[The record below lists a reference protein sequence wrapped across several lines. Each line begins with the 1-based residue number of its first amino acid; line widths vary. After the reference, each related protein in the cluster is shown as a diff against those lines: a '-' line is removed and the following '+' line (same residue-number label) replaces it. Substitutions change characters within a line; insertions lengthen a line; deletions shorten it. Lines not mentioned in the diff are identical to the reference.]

1 MGFFITQI
9 KDNAVAL
16 IIQTN
21 DGTSDANSYAS
32 AVELTTYTDARGII
46 LTGNPEQLLLAAM
59 DVLESNQYKSEPI
72 KADQSTKWP
81 RMGVAI
87 PRAIKQAQLMLA
99 VAADTNDLLS
109 ATTDQVAKREKVA
122 EIEVEYF
129 ENKDAVNGSPLLIL
143 VNELL
148 APYLASIR
156 GVAMNVRVFRG

>member
-1 MGFFITQI
+1 MIVT
-9 KDNAVAL
+9 
-16 IIQTN
+16 QTN
-21 DGTSDANSYAS
+21 DGLSTANSYVTTAELSAYAS
-32 AVELTTYTDARGII
+32 QRGIV
-46 LTGNPEQLLLAAM
+46 LNSADLESLLFKSM
-59 DVLESNQYKSEPI
+59 DVLESKQYKSEPV

-109 ATTDQVAKREKVA
+109 ATTEQVAKREKVA

-129 ENKDAVNGSPLLIL
+129 ESKDAVNGSPLLTL

-148 APYLASIR
+148 APYLVSTTSWA
-156 GVAMNVRVFRG
+156 ANVRVYRG

>member
-1 MGFFITQI
+1 ML
-9 KDNAVAL
+9 V
-16 IIQTN
+16 IQTN
-21 DGTSDANSYAS
+21 DGTSNANSYAS
-32 AVELTTYTDARGII
+32 AVELTTYADARGII

-59 DVLESNQYKSEPI
+59 DVLESKQYKSEPI
-72 KADQSTKWP
+72 NSNQSTLFP

-87 PRAIKQAQLMLA
+87 PRPIKQAQLMLA

-109 ATTDQVAKREKVA
+109 ATTEQIAKREKVA

-129 ENKDAVNGSPLLIL
+129 EAKDALNGSPLLTL

-148 APYLASIR
+148 APYLVSTR